1 MTRGEAPAPARG
13 ATTGP
18 RARGRRRVGA
28 VHLGAGPRGRGS
40 GSEHGKQRFIGQ
52 LTGVRFVAATWVM
65 LYHFQVPL
73 ATLGL
78 LVPVLHEFL
87 RVGRLGVDL
96 FFALSGFI
104 LTHTYLTRMGPQIT
118 WPKSRHF
125 LWLRLARIYPVHF
138 VMLNVAGLAVLAQ
151 AKFGSSDAGSRDWL
165 NPVDYV
171 KQVLLVHEWGPSP
184 QRGWNFPAW
193 SLSMEWL
200 AYLLF
205 PLLVLALFRFHE
217 RFRFVPVLALGRRP
231 VPADVVRRLLPRRPV
246 LHLRLGVDDPHPHG
260 VHRRRAD
267 VPRRRAVLGGDADG
281 PRPRVERL
289 ATTLSVALP
298 VLIVV
303 MAMVL
308 GHLPSLQWTVSD
320 LPDTPNAAD
329 LPPRYHLS
337 LVPLLI
343 LWIGALALTSR
354 GPSRFLSRDR
364 LILGGYISF
373 SLYMT
378 HTVWYGLWRAVIKAL
393 DVTGGVLY
401 ARLRGPRR
409 GRRPHRLADVALH
422 RGARPRVDAQAQ
434 RRTPQT
440 GRGGADTVPAGS
452 RSGDRAGGS
461 GTVGR
466 GRDNVL
472 HGMTVLGGGWDRSAT
487 ATATGRSS
495 DRRP

>member
-1 MTRGEAPAPARG
+1 M
-13 ATTGP
+13 
-18 RARGRRRVGA
+18 
-28 VHLGAGPRGRGS
+28 
-40 GSEHGKQRFIGQ
+40 QRFIGQ
-52 LTGVRFVAATWVM
+52 LTGVRFVAAAWVM

-78 LVPVLHEFL
+78 LVPVVHELL

-104 LTHTYLTRMGPQIT
+104 LTHTYLTKLGPQLT
-118 WPKSRHF
+118 WPRSRHF

-151 AKFGSSDAGSRDWL
+151 ATFGSSDAGSRDWL
-165 NPVDYV
+165 NPIDYL
-171 KQVLLVHEWGPSP
+171 KQVLLIHEWGPSP

-217 RFRFVPVLALGRRP
+217 RLRLRFLCLAW
-231 VPADVVRRLLPRRPV
+231 VVVLLPLLWYGVAYLGDPYYISGWGSTIRILTEFTAGGLTYLV
-246 LHLRLGVDDPHPHG
+246 VLRLWTATPHG
-260 VHRRRAD
+260 
-267 VPRRRAVLGGDADG
+267 PRD
-281 PRPRVERL
+281 RVERL
-289 ATTLSVALP
+289 ATTLSVVLP

-303 MAMVL
+303 LAMVL
-308 GHLPSLQWTVSD
+308 GNLPSLQWTVSD

-354 GPSRFLSRDR
+354 GPSRVLSTKR

-378 HTVWYGLWRAVIKAL
+378 HTVWYGLWRAVLRAL
-393 DVTGGVLY
+393 GIRDGLLYGVAFVGLVVGAVAIAWLMWRFVEEP
-401 ARLRGPRR
+401 AREWMRK
-409 GRRPHRLADVALH
+409 
-422 RGARPRVDAQAQ
+422 
-434 RRTPQT
+434 
-440 GRGGADTVPAGS
+440 
-452 RSGDRAGGS
+452 RSGERPQPVEEQAL
-461 GTVGR
+461 GT
-466 GRDNVL
+466 
-472 HGMTVLGGGWDRSAT
+472 
-487 ATATGRSS
+487 
-495 DRRP
+495 P